1 MISADVPEYRRGRGG
16 ALEEPLK
23 QAESDAKPDGSTYAF
38 RPDMATTLRANTF
51 LQRLVG
57 AAALDA
63 TIYEEVEAD
72 PGATAQA
79 MAVVVLSSMA
89 MAIGARGL
97 GGNSSTMALF
107 GVMAL
112 VTWASRRRPASRP
125 C

>member
-1 MISADVPEYRRGRGG
+1 
-16 ALEEPLK
+16 
-23 QAESDAKPDGSTYAF
+23 
-38 RPDMATTLRANTF
+38 MATTLRANTF

-63 TIYEEVEAD
+63 TIYEEVESD

-112 VTWASRRRPASRP
+112 VTWASRPCWRRYPR
-125 C
+125 

>member
-1 MISADVPEYRRGRGG
+1 MA
-16 ALEEPLK
+16 
-23 QAESDAKPDGSTYAF
+23 STI
-38 RPDMATTLRANTF
+38 RANTF

-63 TIYEEVEAD
+63 TIYEEVESD

-89 MAIGARGL
+89 MGIGARGL

-112 VTWASRRRPASRP
+112 VT
-125 C
+125 